1 MTLGA
6 AQHVGS
12 SWTRDWTHVSCI
24 GRWVLCHWA
33 TWKVCYLL
41 FFFLM
46 WTFFK
51 AFLKFVTI
59 SLLFYVFVFGCEGM
73 WDLSFLTRAQT
84 HARCIGWGSLNHWTT
99 REDPLF
105 HLLSFLFNLEF
116 PNSFPNSYH
125 PLRVPNKLVIPWIL
139 QIFISQTVIRSH
151 ICINSFLIQKAAF
164 GCC

>member
-1 MTLGA
+1 MWDLPGPGIEPMSPALAGGFFATEP
-6 AQHVGS
+6 H
-12 SWTRDWTHVSCI
+12 
-24 GRWVLCHWA
+24 GRSVIFF
-33 TWKVCYLL
+33 